1 MKKFLPLAFLAF
13 MGLVIIWA
21 DTNTMPAFVR
31 RIYIFPFGDKI
42 GHFAIYGVFA
52 YLLTWAM
59 PARRLKLGRFSL
71 PLGIVI
77 AVAFATLEEASQ
89 LFVARRNPD
98 FLDLFSGYL
107 GIYASTWIPCM
118 RDNCKQDKSPSPERS
133 AER

>member
-1 MKKFLPLAFLAF
+1 LKKYLPLAGFVLF
-13 MGLVIIWA
+13 MILVIIWA
-21 DTNTMPAFVR
+21 DTDTMPTFLR
-31 RIYIFPFGDKI
+31 RMYIFPFGDKI
-42 GHFAIYGVFA
+42 GHFVIYGVFA

-89 LFVARRNPD
+89 LFFARRTP
-98 FLDLFSGYL
+98 DLFDLLMGYL

-118 RDNCKQDKSPSPERS
+118 RDKSPSPERS

>member
-1 MKKFLPLAFLAF
+1 MKKYLPLAGFVLF
-13 MGLVIIWA
+13 MILVIIWA
-21 DTNTMPAFVR
+21 DTDTMPTFLR
-31 RIYIFPFGDKI
+31 RMYTFPFGDKI
-42 GHFAIYGVFA
+42 GHFVIYGVFA
-52 YLLTWAM
+52 FLLTWAM

-89 LFVARRNPD
+89 LFFARRTP
-98 FLDLFSGYL
+98 DLFDLLMGYL

-118 RDNCKQDKSPSPERS
+118 RDKSPSPERS

>member
-1 MKKFLPLAFLAF
+1 MKKYLPLAGFLLF
-13 MGLVIIWA
+13 MILVIIWA
-21 DTNTMPAFVR
+21 DTDTMPTFLR
-31 RIYIFPFGDKI
+31 RVYGFPFGDKI
-42 GHFAIYGVFA
+42 GHFVIYGVFA

-71 PLGIVI
+71 PLGLVI

-89 LFVARRNPD
+89 LFVARRTPD

-118 RDNCKQDKSPSPERS
+118 RENKMVE
-133 AER
+133 